1 MTNKVHGFVNLHSQ
15 NLTGGIDVWKFVT
28 TVDITPTGARVYS
41 PASLA
46 NNWHDQID
54 LTDAATLS
62 QYLLDKVIETISLR
76 GQPVLLSSV
85 NTTPITS
92 ANASQFLDASGN
104 PIFPTAVAGATAY
117 SFVFMIEHDGS
128 WDVAGANN
136 PTLSE
141 TIGNITGFEYGTS
154 NPGNFAVQ
162 AVAANFDGNLG
173 GFTSDFV

>member
-1 MTNKVHGFVNLHSQ
+1 MTNKVHGFANLHSQ

-28 TVDITPTGARVYS
+28 TVDITPTGARVYT
-41 PASLA
+41 PATLA
-46 NNWHDQID
+46 NNYHDQID
-54 LTDAATLS
+54 LTDASTKS

-85 NTTPITS
+85 TSTAITA
-92 ANASQFLDASGN
+92 ANASQFQDASGN
-104 PIFPTAVAGATAY
+104 PIFPTAVAGATVY

-128 WDVAGANN
+128 WDVSGANN

-141 TIGNITGFEYGTS
+141 AVGAVDGFEYGTA
-154 NPGNFAVQ
+154 NPGNFVVQ
-162 AVAANFDGNLG
+162 AVAANFDGNNG